1 MADSGQQKLTRV
13 RRPRIQITYEV
24 ETEGA
29 MLLKELP
36 FVVGVLGD
44 FVGDQNDP
52 EKVPLLSDRNF
63 VEITGANF
71 DDVMEKLAPKL
82 TLTPADDDVPFPVEL
97 NFRSIDDFSPDNLVS
112 VPDPESKADTEGIP
126 ELNAL
131 LQTRSDLS
139 DLLTLVSRSHPL
151 EQLLQDSLEGKDD
164 ALQKLK
170 SALPAEEAKPAL
182 ADQSANAGSDQ
193 ASGGAQDEAEPDA
206 GQSGNEP
213 SPPAS

>member
-44 FVGDQNDP
+44 FVGDQDDP
-52 EKVPLLSDRNF
+52 EKVPLLAERNF
-63 VEITGANF
+63 VELTGANF

-97 NFRSIDDFSPDNLVS
+97 NFRGIDDFSPDNLVS
-112 VPDPESKADTEGIP
+112 VPDPESKAESEGIP

-139 DLLTLVSRSHPL
+139 DLLTLVSRSDEFGQIL
-151 EQLLQDSLEGKDD
+151 NDD
-164 ALQKLK
+164 KNQNLK
-170 SALPAEEAKPAL
+170 SELPAEDAKPAI
-182 ADQSANAGSDQ
+182 AEQSANAGSDQ
-193 ASGGAQDEAEPDA
+193 ASGGAQDEAKPDA
-206 GQSGNEP
+206 GQASDDQP
-213 SPPAS
+213 PPAS